1 MERPAFFTAFLA
13 FVNTHGFWLRLG
25 LAAALAL
32 AALLGARLYRL
43 LAAALRRNVVARL
56 PEWVRI
62 VYDGFAEPLVLLLRA
77 ALVYGAVLAAPLPAP
92 PAQVNAVAGP
102 LFSAAVIALLAW
114 GLWRSAGVC
123 GLLFRSAQDRLD
135 LESNKTMVRFFER
148 IFRALVAALAVLA
161 VLELFGVPVAGLLAG
176 AGVAGLAVS
185 LAAQSTLSNL
195 IAGVTLVME
204 QPFGIGDY
212 IVLGTFEGTVEE
224 ISFRST
230 KIRTPDNCVISVEN
244 SKVSAE
250 YIQNVTNRSTR
261 LWNFRIGVTYAAGRG
276 RVEALCAGLTAL
288 LRADAEV
295 VPDSV
300 QVILAGF
307 GASSLDI
314 DVRLYVT
321 TLGLAEYRALQNRL
335 NLQIMDLVAR
345 CGCEFAF
352 PSTSVYIEK
361 NGAD

>member
-1 MERPAFFTAFLA
+1 M
-13 FVNTHGFWLRLG
+13 
-25 LAAALAL
+25 
-32 AALLGARLYRL
+32 
-43 LAAALRRNVVARL
+43 
-56 PEWVRI
+56 
-62 VYDGFAEPLVLLLRA
+62 
-77 ALVYGAVLAAPLPAP
+77 
-92 PAQVNAVAGP
+92 
-102 LFSAAVIALLAW
+102 
-114 GLWRSAGVC
+114 
-123 GLLFRSAQDRLD
+123 
-135 LESNKTMVRFFER
+135 
-148 IFRALVAALAVLA
+148 
-161 VLELFGVPVAGLLAG
+161 
-176 AGVAGLAVS
+176 
-185 LAAQSTLSNL
+185 
-195 IAGVTLVME
+195 
-204 QPFGIGDY
+204 
-212 IVLGTFEGTVEE
+212 
-224 ISFRST
+224 
-230 KIRTPDNCVISVEN
+230 
-244 SKVSAE
+244 
-250 YIQNVTNRSTR
+250 TNRSTR
-261 LWNFRIGVTYAAGRG
+261 LWNFRIGVTYAAPRS

>member
-1 MERPAFFTAFLA
+1 M
-13 FVNTHGFWLRLG
+13 
-25 LAAALAL
+25 
-32 AALLGARLYRL
+32 
-43 LAAALRRNVVARL
+43 VARL

-123 GLLFRSAQDRLD
+123 GLLFRSAQDPPGPG
-135 LESNKTMVRFFER
+135 KQQTMVRFFER
-148 IFRALVAALAVLA
+148 IFRALVAVLAVLA

-176 AGVAGLAVS
+176 AGVARAGRLAGGAEHAVQPDRGCDAGHG
-185 LAAQSTLSNL
+185 AAVRHRRLHR
-195 IAGVTLVME
+195 A
-204 QPFGIGDY
+204 
-212 IVLGTFEGTVEE
+212 GTFEGTVEE

-261 LWNFRIGVTYAAGRG
+261 LWNFRIGVTYAPGAAASR
-276 RVEALCAGLTAL
+276 RCAPG
-288 LRADAEV
+288 
-295 VPDSV
+295 
-300 QVILAGF
+300 
-307 GASSLDI
+307 
-314 DVRLYVT
+314 
-321 TLGLAEYRALQNRL
+321 
-335 NLQIMDLVAR
+335 
-345 CGCEFAF
+345 
-352 PSTSVYIEK
+352 
-361 NGAD
+361 